1 MKKRLFFASIVCAL
15 ALAGC
20 SAKTESEAPEQTQ
33 ENVQTEEVTDE
44 TKNVE
49 VSDSDADTEA
59 LNVDSL
65 EDYLSNY
72 PDSNMHH
79 VLYDIALNEDADG
92 SGEDGVSYMF
102 ITDDEGNRTI
112 GSVMAYYTGI
122 DVADTSSNE
131 SYCDGFIDA
140 VFPELS
146 SLKDMAQDTDA
157 EDHWIRSYYF
167 NDYVVSFIPNSDF
180 DGMTLALA
188 KVE

>member
-1 MKKRLFFASIVCAL
+1 MKRKLFFASIACAL
-15 ALAGC
+15 ALVGC
-20 SAKTESEAPEQTQ
+20 SAKTESKVPEQTQ
-33 ENVQTEEVTDE
+33 ENVQTEETVEE
-44 TKNVE
+44 TENTEVEDTE
-49 VSDSDADTEA
+49 VST
-59 LNVDSL
+59 VDSL
-65 EDYLSNY
+65 ADYLLNY
-72 PDSNMHH
+72 PDSKMYH

-102 ITDDEGNRTI
+102 ITDDDGKRTI

-122 DVADTSSNE
+122 EVADTSSNE

>member
-1 MKKRLFFASIVCAL
+1 MKRKLFFVSIVCAL
-15 ALAGC
+15 ALTGC

-33 ENVQTEEVTDE
+33 ENVQTEETVEETENTEVEDTDA
-44 TKNVE
+44 E
-49 VSDSDADTEA
+49 VST
-59 LNVDSL
+59 VDSL

-72 PDSNMHH
+72 PDSKMHH

-102 ITDDEGNRTI
+102 ITDDDGNRAI
-112 GSVMAYYTGI
+112 GSIMAYYTGI
-122 DVADTSSNE
+122 EVADTSSNE

-180 DGMTLALA
+180 DGMTLALT